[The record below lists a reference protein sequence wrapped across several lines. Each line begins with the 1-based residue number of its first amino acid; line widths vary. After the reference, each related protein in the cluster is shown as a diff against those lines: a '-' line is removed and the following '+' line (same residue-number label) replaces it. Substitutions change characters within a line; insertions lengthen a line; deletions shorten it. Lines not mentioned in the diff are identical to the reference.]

1 MNKYN
6 VIFEVHHV
14 GGIKEQK
21 IIVVEAGNKK
31 LATIRGMM
39 EINKLDPYKGLY
51 KNVLR
56 VVEVDK

>member
-31 LATIRGMM
+31 LATISGMM
-39 EINKLDPYKGLY
+39 EINKLDPYKSLY

-56 VVEVDK
+56 VIEVDK